1 MVGAGGTRGRGK
13 EKEEEGE
20 DGCGTHLQ
28 KTRVAGPCCP
38 SERALLHAPPP
49 LCSNSSLHTSSNY
62 ERRFKCALHAYLEM
76 GNYCCSCKSQKP
88 AKGEWVQ
95 YMHKGSYKPEW
106 ARVYSLVPNTFGE
119 LTVEFDKHPQ
129 LKNRTGFHQ
138 LQRHYRQDCQSTP
151 PGGFGRR
158 YRGGCASQ
166 GARFRPCQP
175 CDVWRDVLLQA
186 ALRQVS
192 RPVMF

>member
-1 MVGAGGTRGRGK
+1 MERICRRRVLLAPAVPRSAPSCTL
-13 EKEEEGE
+13 
-20 DGCGTHLQ
+20 HLHFAFQ
-28 KTRVAGPCCP
+28 HVLFT
-38 SERALLHAPPP
+38 P
-49 LCSNSSLHTSSNY
+49 LRIY